1 MDFDDRSMPVGDLAD
16 WQELTPTHYRF
27 TLKPNRE
34 PFHNGRPV
42 TARDVAAT
50 YQSLLALRN
59 SPHTAEFA
67 NISRIEVVD
76 DETVGSEER
85 REGKE
90 CVSRGSVGWGLDNEK
105 KKQNKNKKKK

>member
-76 DETVGSEER
+76 DETVDFMLHAADPDFPARVIIGI
-85 REGKE
+85 
-90 CVSRGSVGWGLDNEK
+90 LPADLIAK
-105 KKQNKNKKKK
+105 KHDFA